1 MTMTCRFVQTKDFIF
16 LRKYKY
22 DKNYIILHNTYSFY
36 FTQIS
41 IVLRKS
47 ETLRTTEETRLL
59 ESKSEIVKQI
69 LQRKTRIQQNKERIL
84 EREDPYE
91 TIDKKAQQL
100 ANVLSRARHLICYTG
115 AGISTSARI
124 PDYRG
129 SQGIWTLLQKG
140 QNIGQYDLSL
150 AEPTFTHMAL
160 YELHRR
166 NILQYV
172 LSQNC
177 DGLHLRSGLPKKSLS
192 EIHGNM
198 YIEVCKYCKPNVEYW
213 RLFDTTELTARYNHK
228 TNRRCHFCNKPL
240 QDTIV
245 HFGERGSIK
254 WPLNWDGACKNADK
268 ADVILCLGS
277 SLKVLKK
284 YSWLWS
290 MDRTKN
296 KRPKIYIVNLQW
308 TPKDSVANLKINGK
322 CDEVMRLV
330 MKYMSIPVPEYCRQN
345 DPIFAHANLLANE
358 ELHTVSQPM
367 LKTHK
372 EETLK
377 HEDDDDYEEEEDDD
391 DDDEDVDTKSSDSD
405 QLLLAKVKK
414 KFPGDNADMKK
425 ETELIEHNGND
436 NDDDNKKLVPDES
449 KDLNLPTVNKSL
461 TNTTTEI
468 NSITNHDRTT
478 STQDC
483 TTINDKSSTVP
494 LLLPIK
500 VLNPSPNQQSSIS
513 KPQTTQAPSLNNSFE
528 NDIKRSSTSCDN
540 MQEIEINNSS
550 SSLKLLPQQQ
560 QQFIEKLTVNTE
572 AIHNNNNKSHNNSI
586 RIENSTEKENGN
598 CTNGNSSSSTVD
610 RIIHNGQ
617 LLGESGMFTFSALNQ
632 ILV

>member
-1 MTMTCRFVQTKDFIF
+1 M
-16 LRKYKY
+16 
-22 DKNYIILHNTYSFY
+22 
-36 FTQIS
+36 
-41 IVLRKS
+41 
-47 ETLRTTEETRLL
+47 
-59 ESKSEIVKQI
+59 

-213 RLFDTTELTARYNHK
+213 RLFDTTELTARYYHK

-245 HFGERGSIK
+245 HFGERGSLK
-254 WPLNWDGACKNADK
+254 WPLNWDGACRHSDK

-308 TPKDSVANLKINGK
+308 TPKDGVANLKINGK
-322 CDEVMRLV
+322 CDDVMRLV
-330 MKYMSIPVPEYCRQN
+330 MKYMRIAVPKYCRQN

-372 EETLK
+372 EEGGGGNGIK
-377 HEDDDDYEEEEDDD
+377 NEKNDDD
-391 DDDEDVDTKSSDSD
+391 DDDVDIKSSDSSD
-405 QLLLAKVKK
+405 MLLLAKVKK
-414 KFPGDNADMKK
+414 KSFDNEK
-425 ETELIEHNGND
+425 IV
-436 NDDDNKKLVPDES
+436 DDDDKKKIVPVQS
-449 KDLNLPTVNKSL
+449 IDLNAAAPVNNSL
-461 TNTTTEI
+461 AANTTTDI
-468 NSITNHDRTT
+468 NPIHNDDT
-478 STQDC
+478 SD
-483 TTINDKSSTVP
+483 IKSKKPSLP
-494 LLLPIK
+494 LLLPLK
-500 VLNPSPNQQSSIS
+500 VLNSACKSE
-513 KPQTTQAPSLNNSFE
+513 KDKTF
-528 NDIKRSSTSCDN
+528 CDN
-540 MQEIEINNSS
+540 MKQNVNNSS
-550 SSLKLLPQQQ
+550 SSSSSSIQ
-560 QQFIEKLTVNTE
+560 E
-572 AIHNNNNKSHNNSI
+572 AINKSHNSI
-586 RIENSTEKENGN
+586 KVETSADIIKANSTNG
-598 CTNGNSSSSTVD
+598 TAVD

-617 LLGESGMFTFSALNQ
+617 LLGESGEFHSICLN
-632 ILV
+632 ILYNQLNFYWFFPFRLLQQYIINGF